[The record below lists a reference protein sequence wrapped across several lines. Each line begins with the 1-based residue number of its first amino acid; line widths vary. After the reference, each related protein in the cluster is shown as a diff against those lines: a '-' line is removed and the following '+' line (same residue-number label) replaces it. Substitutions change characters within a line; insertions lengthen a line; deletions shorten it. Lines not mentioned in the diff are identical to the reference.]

1 MGYLLVMGVCGTG
14 KSTVGQAVATA
25 LDARF
30 IEGDAYHSAEARARM
45 GAGRPL
51 TDEDRWEWLDRIA
64 QGALSA
70 PGPAVLACSA
80 LKQAYRD
87 RLAARLRPMGV
98 VYLVG
103 PRPVLAARM
112 AARRDHYM
120 PESLLD
126 SQFADLQRPFGPGV
140 VTLDV
145 TRDLDRVVAE
155 ATAFATNG
163 FCASRADDV
172 STKGGTS

>member
-1 MGYLLVMGVCGTG
+1 MSYLLVMGVCGTG
-14 KSTVGQAVATA
+14 KSTVGQAVARGLGA
-25 LDARF
+25 AF

-45 GAGRPL
+45 GAGHPL
-51 TDEDRWEWLDRIA
+51 ADEDRWEWLDRIA
-64 QGALSA
+64 QAALTA
-70 PGPAVLACSA
+70 PVPVVLACSA
-80 LKQAYRD
+80 LKRAYRD
-87 RLAARLRPMGV
+87 RLAARLRPMCIV
-98 VYLVG
+98 HLVG

-126 SQFADLQRPFGPGV
+126 SQFADLQPPSGPSV

-145 TRDLDRVVAE
+145 TLDLDRVVAE
-155 ATAFATNG
+155 ATAFATTG
-163 FCASRADDV
+163 PCASGTDQV